1 MECRTCSNA
10 RFEENLTNRPPDLRV
25 QLGLRRHSPSHPL
38 AVLFGK
44 RDRGRGSPAFACPND
59 SRRDRETSL
68 NTYQNVE
75 RQNAHLVSLRHECH

>member
-1 MECRTCSNA
+1 MERHTCSNA
-10 RFEENLTNRPPDLRV
+10 RFAENLTNWTADLSV
-25 QLGLRRHSPSHPL
+25 HFGVRRHSPSHPL
-38 AVLFGK
+38 HRLFGK